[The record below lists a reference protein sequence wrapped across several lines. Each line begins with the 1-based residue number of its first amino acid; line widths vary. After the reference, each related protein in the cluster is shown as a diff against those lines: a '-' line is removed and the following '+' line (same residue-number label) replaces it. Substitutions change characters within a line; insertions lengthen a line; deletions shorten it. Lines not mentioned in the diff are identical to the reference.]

1 MARLLQEPKE
11 EHLAYLRE
19 LMINKF
25 SKPMV
30 NSKDCKILEDE
41 ILLTIAQRLSVDTLA
56 RLFGIKKSASSPSI
70 FTLDTCSVY
79 VGYASWKEVVTSY
92 LEQSELY
99 QKALLFEVLE
109 QPISFDELVIRL
121 NGFSK
126 SPTLY
131 ETFRQII
138 LYKVQQKDE
147 EFFERLFE
155 VKLLFEYQETHK
167 YAIYNTVHLLSI
179 LCTKHDWLSKIAITH
194 YANLSYPINYFVEW
208 VVVPERAYYLPLL
221 EKYFFYKANDKSAL
235 LFYHLILCTYYGEQ
249 NEWHQFEAHYNNIT
263 YLIIDNYTLNNVL
276 KMRWFG
282 VQLYYNRRHNET
294 ERQENLLKKIIN
306 SNFINHNDS
315 GHRVSSIFMIC
326 NYLHIAEKYETII
339 TLFEEKTNES
349 SNILGYWA
357 ELNYNQLKVY
367 YAYALYKM
375 NRKSEAKVI
384 FNEIKENRFDLNFKE
399 RIIKIYKELQEVLYT
414 I

>member
-1 MARLLQEPKE
+1 MARLIQEPKE
-11 EHLAYLRE
+11 EHLEYLRE
-19 LMINKF
+19 LILIKF
-25 SKPMV
+25 SKPIV
-30 NSKDCKILEDE
+30 NSKDCKLLEEE
-41 ILLTIAQRLSVDTLA
+41 ILVTINQRLSIDTLA

-79 VGYASWKEVVTSY
+79 VGYASWKYLVTNY

-99 QKALLFEVLE
+99 QKAFLFEIME

-126 SPTLY
+126 SIALY
-131 ETFRQII
+131 EIFRQII

-155 VKLLFEYQETHK
+155 IKLLFEYQETHK

-179 LCTKHDWLSKIAITH
+179 LCTKHDWLSKIAIAH

-208 VVVPERAYYLPLL
+208 VVVPERAYYLPVL
-221 EKYFFYKANDKSAL
+221 ERYFFYKAKDKAAL
-235 LFYHLILCTYYGEQ
+235 LFYHLILCTHYGEQ
-249 NEWHQFEAHYNNIT
+249 KEWHQFEAHYNNIA
-263 YLIIDNYTLNNVL
+263 YLIIDTYTLNNVL

-282 VQLYYNRRHNET
+282 VQLYYNRHHNKFDL
-294 ERQENLLKKIIN
+294 QEVLVKKITT

-326 NYLHIAEKYETII
+326 NYLHVIEAYQEIL

-349 SNILGYWA
+349 SDILGYWA
-357 ELNYNQLKVY
+357 ELNFNQLKVY

-375 NRKSEAKVI
+375 DRKLQAKVV

-399 RIIKIYKELQEVLYT
+399 RISKVYNELKEFL
-414 I
+414 

>member
-11 EHLAYLRE
+11 EHLEYLRE
-19 LMINKF
+19 LILIKF
-25 SKPMV
+25 SKPIV
-30 NSKDCKILEDE
+30 NSKDCKLLEEE
-41 ILLTIAQRLSVDTLA
+41 ILVTINQRLSIDTLA
-56 RLFGIKKSASSPSI
+56 RLFGIKKSTSSPSI

-79 VGYASWKEVVTSY
+79 VGYASWKDLVTNY

-99 QKALLFEVLE
+99 QKAFLFEIME

-126 SPTLY
+126 SIALY

-138 LYKVQQKDE
+138 LYKAQQKDE

-155 VKLLFEYQETHK
+155 IKLLFEYQETHK

-179 LCTKHDWLSKIAITH
+179 LCTKHNWLSRIAIAH
-194 YANLSYPINYFVEW
+194 YANISYPVNYFVEW

-221 EKYFFYKANDKSAL
+221 EKYFYYKANDKEAL
-235 LFYHLILCTYYGEQ
+235 LFYHLLLCTHYGEV
-249 NEWHQFEAHYNNIT
+249 NEWNLFEAHYNNIIH
-263 YLIIDNYTLNNVL
+263 LIVDSYSLNNIL

-282 VQLYYNRRHNET
+282 VQLYHNRLHKET
-294 ERQENLLKKIIN
+294 VLQESLLKKITN

-326 NYLHIAEKYETII
+326 TYLYVVEKYETII

-349 SNILGYWA
+349 SDILGYWA

-375 NRKSEAKVI
+375 GRTFQAKVV
-384 FNEIKENRFDLNFKE
+384 FDEIKRNRFDLNFKE
-399 RIIKIYKELQEVLYT
+399 RISKIHAELKEVL
-414 I
+414 